1 MHAFGFLA
9 VAVYTVTA
17 AALALP
23 RPESVSIAIRVP
35 ALDFDAQHSDTK
47 LADKRRSDS
56 SETFQCTYDC
66 SGLTGRSARGRKQRD
81 GSEDGSA
88 WDN

>member
-1 MHAFGFLA
+1 MHGLGFLV

-23 RPESVSIAIRVP
+23 RPESVSITTRAP
-35 ALDFDAQHSDTK
+35 TLDFDAQHSNLK
-47 LADKRRSDS
+47 FADKRRSDS
-56 SETFQCTYDC
+56 SETFKCTYDC
-66 SGLTGRSARGRKQRD
+66 SGLTGRQARGKKQRD